1 MINQQ
6 VQSIFYSRKIL
17 LFLGHYLKIHNEP
30 IACDKNVS
38 EMHMRDKFILYN
50 SCTDTAI
57 ISNLP
62 LPVRLPGALPNGHSD
77 DLLSLLGISNTVKP
91 RPDRGPLPFKL
102 LNFVSVDKC
111 KTNII
116 ETINKAM
123 SSEGVN
129 RERNGW
135 LAVGS
140 DDHLV
145 LKIDRNLKTS

>member
-1 MINQQ
+1 
-6 VQSIFYSRKIL
+6 
-17 LFLGHYLKIHNEP
+17 
-30 IACDKNVS
+30 
-38 EMHMRDKFILYN
+38 MRDKFIVYN
-50 SCTDTAI
+50 SCTNTAI

-62 LPVRLPGALPNGHSD
+62 LPVRLPDALLNRHSD

-91 RPDRGPLPFKL
+91 RPYGGPLLFKL
-102 LNFVSVDKC
+102 LNFISVDKG
-111 KTNII
+111 KTDVI

-123 SSEGVN
+123 ASEGVN

-145 LKIDRNLKTS
+145 LKIDRDLEAS